1 MAKPAEMRRHTRAR
15 RPLNP
20 SLKRL
25 QARRAVKNKQ
35 LGSLRRGSECI
46 KISSRYIGTESDAK
60 ALMRKLAKG
69 TNLQRLRL
77 RAAAASATLSFNFM
91 TIPSRRMQLCLLKTS
106 SAAEILDRYR
116 PKCGPE
122 QDRNL
127 NSLSGRE
134 NSLFF
139 AEPGVLVQRSMRPRL
154 IIVGGILRQNPAQV
168 RFIEHDDVVDT
179 FPADRADWS
188 LGVGVLP
195 RRAC

>member
-77 RAAAASATLSFNFM
+77 RAAAASAALSFNFM
-91 TIPSRRMQLCLLKTS
+91 TIPSRRTAAATTSMAFTEFPRQLLQGVHFLDDAACS
-106 SAAEILDRYR
+106 SGLAPLASFSCWRGR
-116 PKCGPE
+116 GTAGP
-122 QDRNL
+122 
-127 NSLSGRE
+127 S
-134 NSLFF
+134 
-139 AEPGVLVQRSMRPRL
+139 
-154 IIVGGILRQNPAQV
+154 
-168 RFIEHDDVVDT
+168 H
-179 FPADRADWS
+179 
-188 LGVGVLP
+188 
-195 RRAC
+195 

>member
-46 KISSRYIGTESDAK
+46 KISSRYIGTESDAN

-77 RAAAASATLSFNFM
+77 RAAAASAALQFH
-91 TIPSRRMQLCLLKTS
+91 
-106 SAAEILDRYR
+106 D
-116 PKCGPE
+116 
-122 QDRNL
+122 
-127 NSLSGRE
+127 
-134 NSLFF
+134 
-139 AEPGVLVQRSMRPRL
+139 
-154 IIVGGILRQNPAQV
+154 NP
-168 RFIEHDDVVDT
+168 
-179 FPADRADWS
+179 
-188 LGVGVLP
+188 L
-195 RRAC
+195 